1 MCLGAIKPMSRN
13 RIAKIGKGH
22 LLLSIHFFSEFVVS
36 RHKAHYYQLLST
48 YTCINQMYTKIDPCI
63 DFIVFL
69 VNGLFKSTPICVVF
83 YLFFFYYSCIY
94 AAHQVGACSVNQCM
108 SITFMSLAM
117 TYIPR
122 SLCVSTKYIVN
133 QSSCSWLSS
142 VFKFLMITNVDILS
156 ASERIGLTREIKIN
170 QHKP

>member
-1 MCLGAIKPMSRN
+1 MCLGAIQQMSPN

-83 YLFFFYYSCIY
+83 YLFFYYSCIY
-94 AAHQVGACSVNQCM
+94 TPHQVGACSVNQCM
-108 SITFMSLAM
+108 SITFMPLAM
-117 TYIPR
+117 TYISR
-122 SLCVSTKYIVN
+122 CLYLSIKYIVN
-133 QSSCSWLSS
+133 QSGCSWLSS

-156 ASERIGLTREIKIN
+156 ASERIGLTREIKMVCN
-170 QHKP
+170 KT